1 MNETVSGVTM
11 GVAAALGDQVGG
23 CLIEGDAFHPVPDLA
38 AVRVGIQPG
47 DADRAGW
54 IERLVVE
61 LNRACLACPA
71 FKRSYRDRLRNA
83 IPMPTS
89 LVASP
94 FTDLE
99 PPVAESL
106 TFTDIIRSAGRR
118 QSARV
123 PIDFGVAA

>member
-1 MNETVSGVTM
+1 M

-47 DADRAGW
+47 DADRAGL

-83 IPMPTS
+83 IPMLTS
-89 LVASP
+89 LVASQ
-94 FTDLE
+94 FTNLE

-106 TFTDIIRSAGRR
+106 TFAVNPASTIAAIIRSAGRR

>member
-1 MNETVSGVTM
+1 M

-23 CLIEGDAFHPVPDLA
+23 CLIKGDAFHPVPDLA

-61 LNRACLACPA
+61 LNRACLAGEISVLACPV
-71 FKRSYRDRLRNA
+71 FKRSDRDRLRNA

-89 LVASP
+89 LVAGP